1 MSFRNPPREEI
12 ERCLRE
18 AKNLAVVGLSDSPFR
33 TSYAVSAA
41 MQRWGY
47 RIIPVNPTIRAALG
61 EPAHGTLSAAVATL
75 GPDTRIAIVN
85 VFRRPE
91 HIAEVVD
98 ECIRLGLPALWLQ
111 EGVVDEAAAD
121 RARTAGIFVVMDRC
135 IMKDR
140 ARM

>member
-1 MSFRNPPREEI
+1 MDFDNPSREEI
-12 ERCLRE
+12 ERRLGTV
-18 AKNLAVVGLSDSPFR
+18 KTLAVIGLSDNPLR

-47 RIIPVNPTIRAALG
+47 RIVPVNPGIRGALG
-61 EPAHGTLSAAVATL
+61 EPAHPTLSAAVATL
-75 GPDTRIAIVN
+75 GPRTPIDLVN
-85 VFRRPE
+85 VFRRPA
-91 HIAEVVD
+91 HVAEIVD

-111 EGVVDEAAAD
+111 EGVVDAAAAQ
-121 RARTAGIFVVMDRC
+121 RARAAGLFVVMGRC